1 MPRRE
6 RRSVLER
13 YRNPIPCEEPGCK
26 YTAMIEIEGDTH
38 TLRACV
44 THAPVL
50 VAAQRALLRA
60 VPRRCLA
67 CGTLHAETFNTNL
80 SDYEASLYG
89 PHLTALLNY
98 DLDPKAYRRLA
109 KDAGDPERVFHLHG
123 DFYSRGG
130 RALQPKEMS
139 DRPDASPTDARDE
152 LDGTRPRASRRGR

>member
-1 MPRRE
+1 M
-6 RRSVLER
+6 V
-13 YRNPIPCEEPGCK
+13 
-26 YTAMIEIEGDTH
+26 EIKGDTR
-38 TLRACV
+38 TLHSCV
-44 THAPVL
+44 THAPGL
-50 VAAQRALLRA
+50 VAAQRPHLRG

-80 SDYEASLYG
+80 WDYEASLCET
-89 PHLTALLNY
+89 HLTALLNY

-123 DFYSRGG
+123 DFYSRTG